1 MCGREKGDDMK
12 KLTVSLG
19 PVQETLL
26 IPLLGRA
33 VETRKSG
40 GLLSDP
46 RAVEIVDQLDY
57 DFTKWEKS
65 RSLQG
70 SVLRTRM
77 IDDDVKD
84 FLALYPQ
91 GTVVEI
97 GCGLNTRF
105 ERLDNGQVRWF
116 DLDLPDTIA
125 LRRQF
130 FDDSARRTMIAASV
144 LESEWIGQIKAT
156 ESPCCFV
163 SEAVL
168 IYLDAADAERAIQ
181 QIVAAFPGSW
191 LLMDTTS
198 KASVASQAKHDA
210 MKHLPK
216 SSWFRWEVDDPKEL
230 ERLGI
235 RLMRSRSF
243 ADATPEMVK
252 HFPWFYRLLAHLAPR
267 ILDRMTQG
275 YRLNRY
281 EIAEA

>member
-1 MCGREKGDDMK
+1 ME
-12 KLTVSLG
+12 KLTISLG

-33 VETRKSG
+33 METRKPD
-40 GLLSDP
+40 GLINDP
-46 RAVEIVDQLDY
+46 RAVEIVDRLDY

-65 RSLQG
+65 RTLLG

-84 FLALYPQ
+84 FLTLHPQ

-105 ERLDNGQVRWF
+105 ERVDNGKVRWF

-125 LRRQF
+125 LRRHF
-130 FDDSARRTMIAASV
+130 FDDSTRRTMITASV
-144 LESEWIGQIKAT
+144 LESDWIKQIKAT
-156 ESPCCFV
+156 RGPYCFV

-168 IYLDAADAERAIQ
+168 IYLDAANAERAIR
-181 QIVAAFPGSW
+181 QITSAFPGSW

-198 KASVASQAKHDA
+198 RSMVDSQARHDA

-216 SSWFRWEVDDPKEL
+216 ASWFRWAVDDPKEL

-243 ADATPEMVK
+243 ADADPELAK
-252 HFPWFYRLLAHLAPR
+252 HFPWLYRLLFGMAPWVLR
-267 ILDRMTQG
+267 RMTQG

-281 EIAEA
+281 EITEA

>member
-1 MCGREKGDDMK
+1 MEKLK
-12 KLTVSLG
+12 VSLG

-40 GLLSDP
+40 GLISDP

-57 DFTKWEKS
+57 DFSKWEKAQ
-65 RSLQG
+65 SLQG

-77 IDDDVKD
+77 FDDDVKD
-84 FLALYPQ
+84 FLTLHPQ

-105 ERLDNGQVRWF
+105 ERVDNGQVRWF

-130 FDDSARRTMIAASV
+130 FEDSTRRTMIAASV
-144 LESEWIGQIKAT
+144 VESGWMDQVKVT
-156 ESPCCFV
+156 EGPCCFV

-168 IYLDAADAERAIQ
+168 IYLDAADAERAIR
-181 QIVAAFPGSW
+181 QIVTAFPRSC

-198 KASVASQAKHDA
+198 QAFVASQGKHDA
-210 MKHLPK
+210 MKHL
-216 SSWFRWEVDDPKEL
+216 SRASWCRWEVDDPKEL

-235 RLMRSRSF
+235 HLIRSRSF
-243 ADATPEMVK
+243 ADAGPELVK
-252 HFPWFYRLLAHLAPR
+252 HFPWVFKLLVRLAPWIVR
-267 ILDRMTQG
+267 RMTQG

-281 EIAEA
+281 EITEA